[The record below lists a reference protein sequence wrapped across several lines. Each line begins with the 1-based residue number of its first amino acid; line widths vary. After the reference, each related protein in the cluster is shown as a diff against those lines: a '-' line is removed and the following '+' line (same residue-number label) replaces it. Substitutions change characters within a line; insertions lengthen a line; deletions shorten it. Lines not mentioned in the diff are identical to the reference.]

1 MHVSDVIV
9 ETLVRLLSG
18 WHLVYLLIGVYVGLV
33 MGVLPALG
41 GSAGMAVLLPFVFGL
56 DADLALPMMIGM
68 MAVTPT
74 ADTFPSVLM
83 GIPGSNS
90 SQSTVLDGFPMSKRG
105 EGARAL
111 SAAFMS
117 SLIGGVIG
125 AAFLTIAIFFA
136 LPFLLMIGFGE
147 QLMLIFLA
155 LTMVGTLT
163 GKSPLKG
170 LATCALGL
178 LVGTIGTA
186 PATGSQR
193 LTFDI
198 SYMIDGVPLVIVGLS
213 LFALPEIVDLVR
225 RQSKISETGQS
236 LGSGWIQGVKDTFIH
251 WSVVVRCSL
260 LGVVIGALP
269 GIGGSVINWVSYSHV
284 VQTSKD
290 KSQFGKGDVR
300 GVIGPESANNAQ
312 DGGALIPTLLF
323 GIPGSGSMALLLAG
337 FILVGIEPGVEMITT
352 NLDLTYTIIWSL
364 ALGSIFGAGT
374 CVFLAKPIAKLTT
387 VPATIIAPFMFSLI
401 FLSAFQ
407 ATRDWGDLTILIL
420 IAILGIYM
428 KRFGW
433 SRPAFMIGFVLS
445 GQLENG
451 LYRVTQVYGFSF
463 LHRPVVIGL
472 LVILALAIF
481 AAVRFK
487 DRGDPVEVLPAHA
500 ADNKTPQIIFIGVLI
515 AAVAFALVD
524 SIGWNFATA
533 LMPRSVSVVAL
544 VMLLPL
550 LVAMLRTRKN
560 APFFYDSEREE
571 FSDEVEY
578 RTNEHYI
585 GVLIAVLVGCWV
597 FGFVAANTAFVYYFL
612 WAKARVKQWQAA
624 LGAACLAGSLVFI
637 SYALGLKFPESLLSS
652 YVDLPG
658 WLQ

>member
-1 MHVSDVIV
+1 VSDVIV

-56 DADLALPMMIGM
+56 DAELALPMMIGM

-90 SQSTVLDGFPMSKRG
+90 SQSTVLDGFPLSKRG
-105 EGARAL
+105 EAARAL
-111 SAAFMS
+111 SAAFS
-117 SLIGGVIG
+117 ASLVGGVIG
-125 AAFLTIAIFFA
+125 AGFLTVAIFFA

-147 QLMLIFLA
+147 QLMLILLA

-163 GKSPLKG
+163 GASPLKG
-170 LATCALGL
+170 LATCGLGL

-186 PATGSQR
+186 PTTGSQR
-193 LTFDI
+193 MTFDM
-198 SYMIDGVPLVIVGLS
+198 SYMMDGVPLIIVGLS

-225 RQSKISETGQS
+225 RQTKISQTGTS
-236 LGSGWIQGVKDTFIH
+236 LGSGWIQGVKDTIIN
-251 WSVVVRCSL
+251 WGVVLRCSL
-260 LGVVIGALP
+260 LGVIIGALP

-284 VQTSKD
+284 VQTAKD
-290 KSQFGKGDVR
+290 KSQFGKGDIR

-364 ALGSIFGAGT
+364 ALGSVFGAGT
-374 CVFLAKPIAKLTT
+374 CVFLAKPIARLTL

-407 ATRDWGDLTILIL
+407 ATRDWGDLAILLIL
-420 IAILGIYM
+420 GILGIYM

-433 SRPAFMIGFVLS
+433 PRPAFMIGFVLS

-463 LHRPVVIGL
+463 LERPVVLAL
-472 LVILALAIF
+472 LVMLALAIY
-481 AAVRFK
+481 AAFRFK
-487 DRGDPVEVLPAHA
+487 PKEEPITATPAHSA
-500 ADNKTPQIIFIGVLI
+500 ENRLPQLMFVFLLI
-515 AAVAFALVD
+515 AFAGYALVQ
-524 SIGWNFATA
+524 SLSWNFATA
-533 LMPRSVSVVAL
+533 LMPRSVAL
-544 VMLLPL
+544 ATLLL
-550 LVAMLRTRKN
+550 LVPLAAAMVRTKT
-560 APFFYDSEREE
+560 AAHYFYDSEREE
-571 FSDEVEY
+571 FSGDVEY

-585 GVLIAVLVGCWV
+585 ALLVATLIGAWLA
-597 FGFVAANTAFVYYFL
+597 GFVVAMTAFLYLFL
-612 WAKARVKQWQAA
+612 RRKAKLQHWQCAVA
-624 LGAACLAGSLVFI
+624 AACLAVSLMAL
-637 SYALGLKFPESLLSS
+637 SSLLGLRFPASLASTF
-652 YVDLPG
+652 VDLP
-658 WLQ
+658 WYLT